1 MPAHTSKTITGFK
14 TEKSP
19 ANIFEPAVIAQAY
32 TNHLTRTDM
41 HEQTPYR

>member
-1 MPAHTSKTITGFK
+1 MPEYTSKTINGFK
-14 TEKSP
+14 TEKYP
-19 ANIFEPAVIAQAY
+19 ANIFEPAVIALAY

>member
-1 MPAHTSKTITGFK
+1 MPAYTSKTIIGFK

-19 ANIFEPAVIAQAY
+19 ANIFGPAVIAQAH